1 MLQGKAFADLLST
14 TSLCARAYERARKTF
29 LLGLALVAA
38 GIAVAL
44 LLDVLGLGPRTL
56 AP

>member
-1 MLQGKAFADLLST
+1 MLQGKAFADRLST
-14 TSLCARAYERARKTF
+14 TSLFARAYQRARKTF

-44 LLDVLGLGPRTL
+44 LLDVLGLGARTL